1 MSSRFGGRRAALAGL
16 FGALTVIL
24 WLALAT
30 VALAGPAAHTRVPAL
45 DLSGF
50 NHACGTAIDSKGNTY
65 VSSAGESKVR
75 IFSTGH
81 VELTSIADANEPCGL
96 AVDANGN
103 LYVSEKTTGE
113 VVKCSP
119 SAYPPT
125 GTTTYA
131 CATIDGSGNA
141 RGISV
146 DSSDN
151 RLYVAEG
158 NRISTY
164 GPEGKLGID
173 EVQRIRCFEASGGT
187 YKLIFGG
194 QETQPIAC
202 EAVAAVVKQALEELS
217 TVGAG
222 NVAVEKDGKEH
233 LITFIGTLGHT
244 DVGPLGG
251 NASGLEPA
259 TGQVFIE
266 EKVKGFSGHIGEGSL
281 TDASGVAAYTNK
293 VTGEQSDRYLFV
305 ADTATNQV
313 KILSGAD
320 IRSLKVRRTL
330 DGPKAGEDFGFGT
343 AGAYLAVDP
352 GNRDPATG
360 KCASIL
366 EQACTSGHLL
376 VYDDA
381 HLKVDEFDATGEL
394 VDQLTDPAFADA
406 EPTAMAVDRSG
417 AANDGT
423 IYVSAGAGPGATLLA
438 FGPLATPDRP
448 PLPELSH
455 VLARAQA
462 VATDSHGDVYV
473 AAGAFIKVYGPDG
486 KEFIL
491 YPDSEGKSTGI
502 PVSQFPAYDLA
513 VDSTGKVYTLVN
525 FNKGIRAEEKVQYYT
540 PSSYPPK
547 DGTTYKG
554 PAEAANGNSFVDH
567 STPLTRIG
575 INPAN
580 DHVFAINQTQAIEL
594 GSATEG
600 STILNPCFAC
610 GLGSGGQLNDIAA
623 YGANGNVYVS
633 GGLGVIDVF
642 NASGTELV
650 ARIGGGGSPQG
661 PFSGTPGR
669 TIAVDQSNGHVLVFK
684 PEARQV
690 AEEYD
695 ASGGFVAQ
703 FGDFPNGSELPG
715 IAIDNGAQSPN
726 QGNVYMA
733 DEEPT
738 PGTPDAWAFGPLT
751 YGEAPLAVTGG
762 ADGVGAT
769 AATLHGTVDPR
780 GFELSECEFEYLPA
794 GAYEHNQEEGDPPFA
809 GASSQA
815 CAESLATIG
824 HGSGAVS
831 VHADL
836 SGLVP
841 EARYR
846 FRLMARNKY
855 GIGEGKAAVFGPS
868 LATTEPA
875 LPVLRSEATLRAS
888 IDPSGLHTTYRFQY
902 GTVAGEYDQST
913 PPAELAPS
921 DGPVAVQATVTGLFP
936 GTEYHYRV
944 LAENEAAVD
953 PVLGSDQSF
962 ETLELAESP
971 PCPNAE
977 YRNGPSAELPDCRAY
992 ELVTP
997 ADTRGA
1003 TPIAHDP
1010 ETPGRIFNNWLSPPR
1025 GALAGERVSYFIP
1038 GTLPGFEGNGRL
1050 DGYRA
1055 ERAPGEHPGAGWSN
1069 ALFSPTYNQS
1079 GGGGSAPNGVAADQ
1093 DYSFWRVS
1101 NPGAPGEG
1109 LATGI
1114 YLRTPSGFEPLAQG
1128 SLAPNVDPQAEGRFL
1143 SPGGTHVIFSSKAHL
1158 EEAAAPQG
1166 TEAIYDRAAG
1176 ASSAEVISVRP
1187 DGSAFGA
1194 GEDANYVGA
1203 SEDGAAIAFRV
1214 AGTLYL
1220 HSQGQTTAVA
1230 TAPNSFA
1237 GIAEGGTRIFY
1248 TDSSAQDSHI
1258 NPLPA
1263 GLFACDV
1270 QAGPCVGAEHPGR
1283 LAIAPDSLFVNVST
1297 DGSRVLFTS
1306 EEDLDGGG
1314 EGVEDEDN
1322 LYLWD
1327 GAETDF
1333 VARLDPEDL
1342 ESFGGEE
1349 ATNLRRWTTALSPGP
1364 IIGRATS
1371 PTRSTPDG
1379 AVFIFQS
1386 HARLT
1391 AYDNGG
1397 HSEIYRY
1404 DPAAAAGGRILCISC
1419 DPGGAPPSGEAAL
1432 QTVTVAGGVTQQHTM
1447 IANLTDDGGR
1457 AVFESPDRLLPEDSN
1472 EALDVYEWKA
1482 SGVGGCERASGCLAL
1497 ISSGQ
1502 GEDPSFLYGMS
1513 ADPEAH
1519 DIFFETRLKLLS
1531 TDLSGSPSLYDA
1543 RVEGGIPVPPEAE
1556 PCHGD
1561 ACQGVGSAP
1570 PALASPASTGS
1581 RDGNVP
1587 PEGACPKGKHR
1598 VKGRCVARH
1607 AKKHHRKAPHKHK
1620 RSQRRT
1626 DGNRR
1631 TSR

>member
-1 MSSRFGGRRAALAGL
+1 MSSRFSSRRAVLAGL
-16 FGALTVIL
+16 FGTLTVIL

-30 VALAGPAAHTRVPAL
+30 AALAGPAVHTRVPAL

-75 IFSTGH
+75 IFDAGH
-81 VELTSIADANEPCGL
+81 VELTSIANANEPCGL

-103 LYVSEKTTGE
+103 LYVSEKATGE
-113 VVKCSP
+113 VVRCSP

-131 CATIDGSGNA
+131 CATIDNSGSA

-146 DSSDN
+146 DPADN

-173 EVQRIRCFEASGGT
+173 EVQSVRIPPFTTGGT
-187 YKLIFGG
+187 FTLSFEG
-194 QETQPIAC
+194 QTTGSLPWNASHLEV
-202 EAVAAVVKQALEELS
+202 EVALEALPA
-217 TVGAG
+217 VGANDISVTEG
-222 NVAVEKDGKEH
+222 PNGAKHHIVHFEGA
-233 LITFIGTLGHT
+233 LAHT
-244 DVGPLGG
+244 DVPPITGDPT
-251 NASGLEPA
+251 NLE
-259 TGQVFIE
+259 GEKSVFTE
-266 EKVKGFSGHIGEGSL
+266 ERTKGFNGHIGEGSL

-293 VTGEQSDRYLFV
+293 VTGEKSDRYLFV

-320 IRSLKVRRTL
+320 IRSLKVRRAL
-330 DGPKAGEDFGFGT
+330 DGPKAGVDFGFG
-343 AGAYLAVDP
+343 ASGAYLAVDP
-352 GNRDPATG
+352 GNRDPTSG
-360 KCASIL
+360 KCASVL

-381 HLKVDEFDATGEL
+381 HSTVDEFDAAGEL

-423 IYVSAGAGPGATLLA
+423 IYVSAGAGPGAKLLA

-455 VLARAQA
+455 VLSGAQA

-473 AAGAFIKVYGPDG
+473 AAGAFITVYGPDG
-486 KEFIL
+486 EEI
-491 YPDSEGKSTGI
+491 PVGAGGEGI
-502 PVSQFPAYDLA
+502 AVSQFPAIDLA
-513 VDSTGKVYTLVN
+513 VDSTGKVYTLVG
-525 FNKGIRAEEKVQYYT
+525 FNNGNRALEKVQYYT
-540 PSSYPPK
+540 PNSYPPE
-547 DGTTYKG
+547 DGTTYSG
-554 PAEAANGNSFVDH
+554 PKEVANGNSFVDH
-567 STPLTRIG
+567 TTPLTRIG

-580 DHVFAINQTQAIEL
+580 DRVFAVNQTQAIEL
-594 GSATEG
+594 GSAAEG
-600 STILNPCFAC
+600 SAILNPCFAC

-650 ARIGGGGSPQG
+650 ARIGGWGSPQG
-661 PFSGTPGR
+661 PFSGTPAR
-669 TIAVDQSNGHVLVFK
+669 TVAVDQSNGHVLIFN
-684 PEARQV
+684 ESRQV

-703 FGDFPNGSELPG
+703 FGDFPNGSQTPG

-726 QGNVYMA
+726 QGNIYIA
-733 DEEPT
+733 DDEPT
-738 PGTPDAWAFGPLT
+738 PGSPDVWAFGPLT
-751 YGEAPLAVTGG
+751 YSEAPLAVTGG
-762 ADGVGAT
+762 VDGLDGGG
-769 AATLHGTVDPR
+769 ATLHGTVDPR
-780 GFELSECEFEYLPA
+780 GFELSECQFEYLPA
-794 GAYEHNQEEGDPPFA
+794 DAYEHNQGEGDPPFA

-815 CAESLATIG
+815 CAESLAAIG
-824 HGSGAVS
+824 NGSGAVS

-836 SGLVP
+836 SGLLP

-846 FRLMARNKY
+846 FRLVARNKY
-855 GIGEGKAAVFGPS
+855 GVGEGKAAVFGPP

-888 IDPSGLHTTYRFQY
+888 VDPSGLGTTYRFEY
-902 GTVAGEYDQST
+902 GTVAGEYDRST
-913 PPAELAPS
+913 PPAELAPG
-921 DGPVAVQATVTGLFP
+921 DGPVAVQAAVTGLTP

-944 LAENEAAVD
+944 LAENEATVG

-962 ETLELAESP
+962 ETLEHAESP
-971 PCPNAE
+971 PCANAE
-977 YRNGPSAELPDCRAY
+977 YRSGLSAGLPDCRAY

-1003 TPIAHDP
+1003 TPLALDA

-1055 ERAPGEHPGAGWSN
+1055 ERGPGAHPAAGWSN
-1069 ALFSPTYNQS
+1069 ALFSPTYTQS
-1079 GGGGSAPNGVAADQ
+1079 GGGGSVQNGVAADQ

-1114 YLRTPSGFEPLAQG
+1114 YLRTPSGFEPLARG

-1143 SPGGTHVIFSSKAHL
+1143 SPAGTHVIFSSKAHL

-1166 TEAIYDRAAG
+1166 TAAIYDRAAG

-1214 AGTLYL
+1214 AGALYL
-1220 HSQGQTTAVA
+1220 HRQGQTTAVA
-1230 TAPNSFA
+1230 AAPNSFA

-1248 TDSSAQDSHI
+1248 TDSSAQDAHS

-1270 QAGPCVGAEHPGR
+1270 QAGPCVGTEHPGS
-1283 LAIAPDSLFVNVST
+1283 LAIAPDSLFVNVSA

-1327 GAETDF
+1327 GAQTHF
-1333 VARLDPEDL
+1333 VALLAPEDL
-1342 ESFGGEE
+1342 ESFSGEG
-1349 ATNLRRWTTALSPGP
+1349 ATNLRHWTTALSAGP
-1364 IIGRATS
+1364 NIGRATS

-1379 AVFIFQS
+1379 AVFVFQS

-1391 AYDNGG
+1391 AYDNGA
-1397 HSEIYRY
+1397 HSAIYRY
-1404 DPAAAAGGRILCISC
+1404 DPAAASGGQLLCVSC
-1419 DPGGAPPSGEAAL
+1419 DPSGAPPTGEAVL
-1432 QTVTVAGGVTQQHTM
+1432 QTNTFAGGITQQHTV

-1457 AVFESPDRLLPEDSN
+1457 VVFESPDRLLPEDSN

-1543 RVEGGIPVPPEAE
+1543 RVEGGIPVPPEKE

-1561 ACQGVGSAP
+1561 ACQGSGSAP
-1570 PALASPASTGS
+1570 PALSSPASTGS

-1587 PEGACPKGKHR
+1587 PEGGCPKGKHR

-1607 AKKHHRKAPHKHK
+1607 AKKHHRKAHHKHK
-1620 RSQRRT
+1620 RSQRRS
-1626 DGNRR
+1626 DGSRR